1 MNSGKRKS
9 YNLKDVAALAG
20 VSLGTASKVINN
32 LYVKPELRIRVE
44 QAMEELHYVPN
55 AIARSLKV
63 KNTKAIGVMI
73 PDISSPII
81 GKVLRGVEDVGRKAG
96 YSILL
101 YDVALNPTVEE
112 EALRIYIEKK
122 VDGIIYSSNT
132 ISDEFARRVAVSGI
146 PVSLILTSYQAKG
159 MSSVVIDN
167 EKAAFEAVDYLCRC
181 GHKKI
186 AMLAGLADDVNAGI
200 PRLEGYKRALE
211 INRIPFSKELVIHG
225 GYHMERG
232 CEDTLNLLKQNPGFT
247 ALFAVADEVAV
258 GALKALNSRNI
269 KVPDQVSLMGFDG
282 IDIVNYTTPRL
293 ATIEQPFYQ
302 IGAEGTKVLIDKIE
316 NGRADSRLVLDYKLV
331 KGESVRVFC

>member
-1 MNSGKRKS
+1 MNSVEKKN
-9 YNLKDVAALAG
+9 YNLKDVAAQAG

-63 KNTKAIGVMI
+63 KNTKTIGVMI

-101 YDVALNPTVEE
+101 YDVALNPMVEE

-122 VDGIIYSSNT
+122 VDGILYSSNT
-132 ISDEFARRVAVSGI
+132 ISEAFAKRVAASGI

-167 EKAAFEAVDYLCRC
+167 VKAAFEAVDYLCSC
-181 GHKKI
+181 GHRSI
-186 AMLAGLADDVNAGI
+186 AMLAGLEDDVNAGI
-200 PRLEGYKRALE
+200 PRLLGYKKALKKHD
-211 INRIPFSKELVIHG
+211 IPFRPELVVYG
-225 GYHMERG
+225 NYHMERG
-232 CEDTLNLLKQNPGFT
+232 YEDTLALLKTGVDFT
-247 ALFAVADEVAV
+247 AIFAVADEVAV

-269 KVPDQVSLMGFDG
+269 KVPEAVSLMGFDG
-282 IDIVNYTTPRL
+282 IDIVNYTTPTL

-302 IGAEGTKVLIDKIE
+302 LGAEGTKVLIDKIE
-316 NGRADSRLVLDYKLV
+316 NSRADARLVLDYKLI
-331 KGESVRVFC
+331 KGESVKSL